1 LARRIHIGRQGQNIH
16 DLAVLLYKDI
26 RGISE
31 LLRLNPT
38 VFADINQEDYQ
49 GQNII
54 FDDEFKFIAFVSPE
68 QDPEPSTLDYST
80 HDGQTI
86 FDLAI
91 QLFGDINKIGEVT
104 KFITDLNARV
114 SPFTKLT
121 VNLPDNNIT
130 RFFADRALIIATDT
144 FFREQ
149 GAGNFLLLQ
158 DNSFILYQ
166 DGGRL
171 ELQD

>member
-1 LARRIHIGRQGQNIH
+1 MALKVHIGAQGQNIH
-16 DLAVLLYKDI
+16 DLAIFLYKDI

-31 LLRLNPT
+31 LLRLNPA
-38 VFADINQEDYQ
+38 VFTDINLEDYQ

-54 FDDEFKFIAFVSPE
+54 FDDEFKFVAFVSPA
-68 QDPEPSTLDYST
+68 QDPVPAILDYST
-80 HDGQTI
+80 HEGQTI

-104 KFITDLNARV
+104 KFITELNARA

-130 RFFADRALIIATDT
+130 RFFADRTLIIATDT
-144 FFREQ
+144 FLAEQ
-149 GAGNFLLLQ
+149 AAGNFLLLQ
-158 DNSFILYQ
+158 DGSFILYQ